1 MNAGK
6 RQDSVSSDLSSGLE
20 GIEAEGT
27 SRRRDRMRTIGA
39 AVGIVIIVALMFDG
53 IALAAGDAAKGR
65 ATFQK
70 FCSGCHGEAGKGD
83 GAMGAAL
90 NPKPKDLSD
99 KAYNGSLKNDYLIKL
114 IKGGG
119 QAVGK
124 SPMMPNVGSLK
135 DGEVADVIAY
145 IRSLAK

>member
-1 MNAGK
+1 
-6 RQDSVSSDLSSGLE
+6 
-20 GIEAEGT
+20 
-27 SRRRDRMRTIGA
+27 MRTIR
-39 AVGIVIIVALMFDG
+39 AVVMATMVAVMLASM
-53 IALAAGDAAKGR
+53 ASAAGDAAKGK
-65 ATFQK
+65 APFQK

-99 KAYNGSLKNDYLIKL
+99 KAYNGSLKNDYLVKL

-124 SPMMPNVGSLK
+124 SPMMPNVGSTLK
-135 DGEVADVIAY
+135 DNEVADVIAY

>member
-1 MNAGK
+1 
-6 RQDSVSSDLSSGLE
+6 
-20 GIEAEGT
+20 
-27 SRRRDRMRTIGA
+27 MRTIGA
-39 AVGIVIIVALMFDG
+39 AVVIATMVALMVAG
-53 IALAAGDAAKGR
+53 MALAAGDAAKGR

-70 FCSGCHGEAGKGD
+70 FCSGCHGDAGKGD

-90 NPKPKDLSD
+90 NPKPKDFSD
-99 KAYNGSLKNDYLIKL
+99 KAYNGSLKNDYLVKI

-124 SPMMPNVGSLK
+124 SPMMPNVGSTLK
-135 DGEVADVIAY
+135 DTEVADVVAY

>member
-1 MNAGK
+1 
-6 RQDSVSSDLSSGLE
+6 
-20 GIEAEGT
+20 
-27 SRRRDRMRTIGA
+27 MRTIGA
-39 AVGIVIIVALMFDG
+39 AVVIAIMVALMLDG
-53 IALAAGDAAKGR
+53 MVLAAGDAGKGR

-70 FCSGCHGEAGKGD
+70 SCSGCHGEAGKGD

-99 KAYNGSLKNDYLIKL
+99 KAYNASLKNDYLAKI

-124 SPMMPNVGSLK
+124 SPMMPSVGSTLK
-135 DGEVADVIAY
+135 DTEVADLIAY

>member
-1 MNAGK
+1 
-6 RQDSVSSDLSSGLE
+6 
-20 GIEAEGT
+20 
-27 SRRRDRMRTIGA
+27 MRTFGA
-39 AVGIVIIVALMFDG
+39 AVVIAIMVALMLDG
-53 IALAAGDAAKGR
+53 MVLAAGDAAKGR
-65 ATFQK
+65 ATFQQ

-90 NPKPKDLSD
+90 NPKPKDLSE
-99 KAYNGSLKNDYLIKL
+99 KAYNRSLKDDYLAKI

-124 SPMMPNVGSLK
+124 SPMMPNVGSSLK

-145 IRSLAK
+145 IRSMAK